1 MFDSIVNGLSVV
13 ASKVKLPTLVLLVN
27 TPAVKSLTL
36 NESTIVAS
44 AANACAA
51 VKGNVV
57 DTVATVTLEKA
68 IALARTELTALL
80 KVLFIFVSSFY
91 FV

>member
-1 MFDSIVNGLSVV
+1 MLESAASAPKAAGIV
-13 ASKVKLPTLVLLVN
+13 ASPDFQEATVVV
-27 TPAVKSLTL
+27 
-36 NESTIVAS
+36 S
-44 AANACAA
+44 AANACVA

>member
-1 MFDSIVNGLSVV
+1 MKILQFINGVINILYKLS
-13 ASKVKLPTLVLLVN
+13 LIHIL
-27 TPAVKSLTL
+27 
-36 NESTIVAS
+36 
-44 AANACAA
+44 
-51 VKGNVV
+51 V

>member
-1 MFDSIVNGLSVV
+1 MLVCTAISLRNTLESIITPYSVN
-13 ASKVKLPTLVLLVN
+13 VN
-27 TPAVKSLTL
+27 VEDDRLKF
-36 NESTIVAS
+36 ES
-44 AANACAA
+44 AANACTA